1 MFHIY
6 ILNTHLCTFWYKF
19 SFLQGVLGKVGVG
32 LKRSEVRGQSHF
44 PDCLVLRERGV
55 ALTRHVFTPRRPRSF
70 TLTLAPLRLQRQSW
84 WRRWT
89 RKKRGGSQQWDDK
102 LIGRESRRQFGNSS
116 LGPEPKVVAGFH
128 YLLSGKRAEA
138 SETGQSARFC
148 HSQPDA
154 VVPLLPSVSTVDLSG
169 LWLIR
174 LWYLASTSCRRNSS
188 VWDGIDHSLKYT
200 YGHHRCRRLLPSDS
214 WGWPEG
220 FGGETRP
227 VC

>member
-1 MFHIY
+1 M
-6 ILNTHLCTFWYKF
+6 TAVD
-19 SFLQGVLGKVGVG
+19 S
-32 LKRSEVRGQSHF
+32 
-44 PDCLVLRERGV
+44 
-55 ALTRHVFTPRRPRSF
+55 
-70 TLTLAPLRLQRQSW
+70 
-84 WRRWT
+84 
-89 RKKRGGSQQWDDK
+89 KKKGGSQQWDDK

-227 VC
+227 VCWKRRGCLPGTSRRTWNCCTSRRRSLAWSARASLLPRPGSRHLCCSLRGHRNPPGPNILLRALGEQF